1 MEKKENNLKGL
12 FSSGSEYLRKPS
24 NEITQS
30 VTNFS
35 KPYVSIDDGVHF
47 RSCYFLGVPLNVQG
61 NHIYQELQKRRIDFP
76 DKFDIIKKSKNNLNK
91 DENYQEFTY
100 YSLVFREKRFVDTL
114 LDEGFE
120 ILNNPVL
127 VLPSLPD
134 VKYHEL

>member
-1 MEKKENNLKGL
+1 MEKKENNKGL
-12 FSSGSEYLRKPS
+12 FSSGFDNIRKPS
-24 NEITQS
+24 NEIAHS

-35 KPYVSIDDGVHF
+35 RPNVSTDDGVHF

-76 DKFDIIKKSKNNLNK
+76 DKFDIIKKSKNSLNK
-91 DENYQEFTY
+91 EEISQEFTY
-100 YSLVFREKRFVDTL
+100 YSLIFREKSFVDTL

-120 ILNNPVL
+120 VLNNPVL

>member
-1 MEKKENNLKGL
+1 M
-12 FSSGSEYLRKPS
+12 
-24 NEITQS
+24 
-30 VTNFS
+30 
-35 KPYVSIDDGVHF
+35 HF
-47 RSCYFLGVPLNVQG
+47 RSCYFIGVPLNIQG

-76 DKFDIIKKSKNNLNK
+76 DKFDIIKKSKNTLNK
-91 DENYQEFTY
+91 DDFSQEFTY

-134 VKYHEL
+134 VKYLELYYRKN